1 MKLKVASTL
10 VASLVAGLVM
20 SSVASANDYEG
31 AFIGGGLGW
40 SRYQNLTDLSTDQS
54 GIERDAVSSR
64 LMAGYT
70 FNQFVGLEAGYNWL
84 GHANVDSQT
93 WRTDGWNVSVLP
105 RYPLTKDIS
114 LLGELG
120 VMRWYGTND
129 SKAVTDNGY
138 APVYGVGAAYRLSDA
153 LDLQARYRYVDEI
166 GSIETGRSDVH
177 NFGLEIAYYP
187 TRSSTPAPVAKPA
200 PAPVVEPAPAPQE
213 VVETKRFTLT
223 SDVLFD
229 FGKATL
235 KPEGQAALTK
245 LYNQINSLEMKDHQT
260 VVYGYTDRIGSDAAN
275 QALSQ
280 KRAQSVA
287 AYLTSKGIPA
297 NNISA
302 VGRGESSPV
311 TGTSCNSVKNRKA
324 LIVCLAPDRRVE
336 IEVKGV
342 KEVVV
347 KK

>member
-1 MKLKVASTL
+1 MKLKVASAL
-10 VASLVAGLVM
+10 VASLVAGLAM
-20 SSVASANDYEG
+20 SSVANANDYEG

-70 FNQFVGLEAGYNWL
+70 FNEFVGLEGGYNWL

-93 WRTDGWNVSVLP
+93 WRTDGWNLSVLP
-105 RYPLTKDIS
+105 RYPLSKDVS

-129 SKAVTDNGY
+129 SKSVTDNGY
-138 APVYGVGAAYRLSDA
+138 APIYGLGVAYRLSDA
-153 LDLQARYRYVDEI
+153 VDLQARYRYFDEI
-166 GSIETGRSDVH
+166 GSVETGRSDVH
-177 NFGLEIAYYP
+177 NFGLEVAYYP
-187 TRSSTPAPVAKPA
+187 TRSSAPAPVAK

-235 KPEGQAALTK
+235 KPEGQTALTK
-245 LYNQINSLEMKDHQT
+245 LYNEINNLAMKDHQT
-260 VVYGYTDRIGSDAAN
+260 VVYGYTDQIGSTASN
-275 QALSQ
+275 QSLSQ
-280 KRAQSVA
+280 KRAQTVA
-287 AYLTSKGIPA
+287 TYLSSKGIPA
-297 NNISA
+297 TNISA
-302 VGRGESSPV
+302 VGRGEANPV
-311 TGTSCNSVKNRKA
+311 TGTSCSTVKNRKA

>member
-1 MKLKVASTL
+1 MKLKVASAL
-10 VASLVAGLVM
+10 VASLVAGLAM
-20 SSVASANDYEG
+20 SSVANANDYEG

-70 FNQFVGLEAGYNWL
+70 FNEFVGLEGGDNWL

-93 WRTDGWNVSVLP
+93 WRTDGWNLSVLP
-105 RYPLTKDIS
+105 RYPLSKDVS

-129 SKAVTDNGY
+129 SKSVTDNGY
-138 APVYGVGAAYRLSDA
+138 APIYGLGVAYRLSDA
-153 LDLQARYRYVDEI
+153 VDLQARYRYFDEI
-166 GSIETGRSDVH
+166 GSVETGRSDVH
-177 NFGLEIAYYP
+177 NFGLEVAYYP
-187 TRSSTPAPVAKPA
+187 TRSSAPAPVIAAPVAEPTPAPV
-200 PAPVVEPAPAPQE
+200 PQE

-235 KPEGQAALTK
+235 KPEGKAALTK
-245 LYNQINSLEMKDHQT
+245 LFNEITHLEMKDNQT

-280 KRAQSVA
+280 RRAQTVA
-287 AYLTSKGIPA
+287 SYLTNQGIAASK
-297 NNISA
+297 ISA
-302 VGRGESSPV
+302 AGRGEANPV
-311 TGTSCNSVKNRKA
+311 TGTSCDTVKNRKN
-324 LIVCLAPDRRVE
+324 LILCLAPDRRVE
-336 IEVKGV
+336 IEVKGI
-342 KEVVV
+342 KEIVVT
-347 KK
+347 K